1 MASSIV
7 SQMQDKGKSDDDII
21 STVLITLSLC
31 TMLLGIALILTGY
44 FKLAQLVQYL
54 PMPVVGGYLAFIGL
68 YCGEHPH
75 TTSVI
80 CSHSLCSCN
89 TILHCLRCRA

>member
-68 YCGEHPH
+68 YCGEHPY
-75 TTSVI
+75 TTCGYLLSPSAVAVQY
-80 CSHSLCSCN
+80 C
-89 TILHCLRCRA
+89 TA